1 MSLNLRSTF
10 IASQAKDD
18 KIIVDCCLVRGFV
31 FFFWL
36 VGWSFFAQSR
46 KGSNIVT
53 IVCKITKL

>member
-31 FFFWL
+31 FFVGWL
-36 VGWSFFAQSR
+36 VGVFLHKVEREA
-46 KGSNIVT
+46 T
-53 IVCKITKL
+53 

>member
-1 MSLNLRSTF
+1 MSLNLKSTF

-18 KIIVDCCLVRGFV
+18 KIIVDCCLVRRFV
-31 FFFWL
+31 FFGWL
-36 VGWSFFAQSR
+36 EFFCT